1 MPEVSNII
9 VWLILGG
16 ISGWI
21 ASMIAGKDA
30 SMGIVANIIVG
41 IIGAF
46 IGGWVAGLL
55 GLGPATGLNIWSFIV
70 AIGGA
75 LILLWIIGL
84 VKKKVKQ
91 FIKNPNTKRSLN
103 FIVQASF
110 LKCRYQSLRTGIF
123 SAKARKSL

>member
-30 SMGIVANIIVG
+30 SMGIVANII
-41 IIGAF
+41 
-46 IGGWVAGLL
+46 
-55 GLGPATGLNIWSFIV
+55 GLNIWSFIV

-84 VKKKVKQ
+84 VR
-91 FIKNPNTKRSLN
+91 KR
-103 FIVQASF
+103 
-110 LKCRYQSLRTGIF
+110 
-123 SAKARKSL
+123 